1 LSFQLQNSSVIDSEN
16 IFMATLGT
24 LYLTPNTL
32 GDDARAEQLPYVL
45 PSETITFTAKL
56 QHWIVEDVKTAR
68 AFLKAIHSIS
78 PLACSIQEMQMHE
91 WRGAARNAKYGDSV
105 KPPDLL
111 KPLLAGHDMGLMSE
125 AGVPGVADPGAELV
139 LAAHQLGAQ
148 VKPLVG
154 PSSIL
159 LGLMA
164 SGLNGQRFAFQGYL
178 LQDTHERLTKL
189 KQLETESRKL
199 QQTQIWIETPYRNT
213 AMLMAC
219 MQALAPQTLLCLG
232 VNLSLPSEM
241 IVTLPIAEWRKRYP
255 NEAACAA
262 LQNRP
267 TVFLLLA

>member
-1 LSFQLQNSSVIDSEN
+1 
-16 IFMATLGT
+16 MTKLGT
-24 LYLTPNTL
+24 LYLVPNTL
-32 GDDARAEQLPYVL
+32 GDDARVEQLPWVL
-45 PSETITFTAKL
+45 PTETIAQTAKL
-56 QHWIVEDVKTAR
+56 KYWIVEDAKTAR
-68 AFLKAIHSIS
+68 ALLKAVDSIS
-78 PLACSIQEMQMHE
+78 PLACTIQEMQMSE
-91 WRGAARNAKYGDSV
+91 WRGAARNAKYGDAV
-105 KPPDLL
+105 KPGDLL
-111 KPLLAGHDMGLMSE
+111 KPLLAGNDMGLMSE

-139 LAAHQLGAQ
+139 LAAHQLGVR

-178 LQDTHERLTKL
+178 PQDTHERSAKL
-189 KQLETESRKL
+189 KQLEVESRKL

-219 MQALAPQTLLCLG
+219 LNSLAPQTLLCLG
-232 VNLSLPSEM
+232 VDLSLTSEM
-241 IVTLPIAEWRKRYP
+241 ITTLSVANWQKRYP
-255 NEAACAA
+255 NETACAP

>member
-1 LSFQLQNSSVIDSEN
+1 
-16 IFMATLGT
+16 MTKLGI
-24 LYLTPNTL
+24 LYLVPNTL
-32 GDDARAEQLPYVL
+32 GEDARVEQLPWVL
-45 PSETITFTAKL
+45 PTETITQAAKL
-56 QHWIVEDVKTAR
+56 KYWVVEDAKTAR
-68 AFLKAIHSIS
+68 ALLKAVDSIS
-78 PLACSIQEMQMHE
+78 PLACTIQEMQMSE
-91 WRGAARNAKYGDSV
+91 WRGVARNAKYGDAV
-105 KPPDLL
+105 KPADLL
-111 KPLLAGHDMGLMSE
+111 KPLLAGNDMGLMSE

-139 LAAHQLGAQ
+139 LAAHQLGAR

-178 LQDTHERLTKL
+178 PQDTQERSAKL
-189 KQLETESRKL
+189 KQLEAESRKL

-219 MQALAPQTLLCLG
+219 LNSLAPQSLLCLG
-232 VNLSLPSEM
+232 VDLSLPAEM
-241 IVTLPIAEWRKRYP
+241 IATLSIADWRKRYP
-255 NEAACAA
+255 NEAACTS

>member
-1 LSFQLQNSSVIDSEN
+1 
-16 IFMATLGT
+16 MTKLGT
-24 LYLTPNTL
+24 LYLVPNTL
-32 GDDARAEQLPYVL
+32 GEDARSEQLPWVL
-45 PSETITFTAKL
+45 PTETLTQTAKL
-56 QHWIVEDVKTAR
+56 KHWVVEDAKTAR
-68 AFLKAIHSIS
+68 ALLKAVDSIS
-78 PLACSIQEMQMHE
+78 PLACTIQEMQMSE
-91 WRGAARNAKYGDSV
+91 WRGVARNAKYGDAV
-105 KPPDLL
+105 KPADLL
-111 KPLLAGHDMGLMSE
+111 KPLLAGNDMGLMSE

-139 LAAHQLGAQ
+139 LAAHQLGAR

-178 LQDTHERLTKL
+178 PQDTHERSAKL
-189 KQLETESRKL
+189 KQLEAESRKL

-219 MQALAPQTLLCLG
+219 LNSLAPQSLLCLG
-232 VNLSLPSEM
+232 VDLSLPSEM
-241 IVTLPIAEWRKRYP
+241 ITTLSIEDWRKRNP
-255 NEAACAA
+255 SEAACAP

>member
-1 LSFQLQNSSVIDSEN
+1 
-16 IFMATLGT
+16 MAKLGI
-24 LYLTPNTL
+24 LYLVPNTL
-32 GDDARAEQLPYVL
+32 GDDARNEQLPWVL
-45 PSETITFTAKL
+45 PSETITCTAKL
-56 QHWIVEDVKTAR
+56 KHWIVEDAKTAR
-68 AFLKAIHSIS
+68 AFLKAVDSIS
-78 PLACSIQEMQMHE
+78 PLVCPIQEMQMQE

-105 KPPDLL
+105 KPADLL
-111 KPLLAGHDMGLMSE
+111 EPLLAGNDMGLMSE

-139 LAAHQLGAQ
+139 LAAHKLGAQ

-178 LQDTHERLTKL
+178 PHDIHERSAKL
-189 KQLETESRKL
+189 KQLEVESRKL

-219 MQALAPQTLLCLG
+219 LNSLAPQTLLCLG
-232 VNLSLPSEM
+232 VDLSLTSEM
-241 IVTLPIAEWRKRYP
+241 IATLLISDWRKRYP
-255 NEAACAA
+255 NEAACAS

>member
-1 LSFQLQNSSVIDSEN
+1 
-16 IFMATLGT
+16 MAKLGT
-24 LYLTPNTL
+24 LFLVPNTL
-32 GDDARAEQLPYVL
+32 GEDARAEQLPWVL
-45 PSETITFTAKL
+45 PHKTIMQAAKL
-56 QHWIVEDVKTAR
+56 SHWIVEDAKTAR
-68 AFLKAIHSIS
+68 AFLKAIDTIT
-78 PLACSIQEMQMHE
+78 PLACTIQEMQMGE

-105 KPPDLL
+105 KPADLL
-111 KPLLAGHDMGLMSE
+111 KPLMAGNDMGLMSE

-139 LAAHQLGAQ
+139 LAAHTLGAK
-148 VKPLVG
+148 VKPLIG

-178 LQDTHERLTKL
+178 PHDTHERSAKL

-219 MQALAPQTLLCLG
+219 MNSLSPQTMLCLG
-232 VNLSLPSEM
+232 VDLSLPTEM
-241 IVTLPIAEWRKRYP
+241 IVTASIADWRKRYP
-255 NEAACAA
+255 NETACASI
-262 LQNRP
+262 QNRP